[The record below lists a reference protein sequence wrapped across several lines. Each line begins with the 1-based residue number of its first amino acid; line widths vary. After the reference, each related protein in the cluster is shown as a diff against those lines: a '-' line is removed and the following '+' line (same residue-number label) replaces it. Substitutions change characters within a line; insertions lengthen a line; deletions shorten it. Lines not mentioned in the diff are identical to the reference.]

1 MEVSLYSQKSI
12 DAMSEL
18 ERLRISNQ
26 LLEIDNKILQRI
38 IKAQD
43 ADIATYNRQ
52 LDVMADNIE
61 QLIKEVNHLKQ
72 QLTSG

>member
-26 LLEIDNKILQRI
+26 LLEIDRNILQRI

-43 ADIATYNRQ
+43 ADIATYRRQ
-52 LDVMADNIE
+52 LDDMADNIG

>member
-12 DAMSEL
+12 DEMSEL
-18 ERLRISNQ
+18 ERLRIANQ
-26 LLEIDNKILQRI
+26 LLENDRKILQRI

-43 ADIATYNRQ
+43 ADIATYRRQ
-52 LDVMADNIE
+52 LDDMAANIG

-72 QLTSG
+72 QRT

>member
-12 DAMSEL
+12 DEMSEL
-18 ERLRISNQ
+18 ERLRIANQ
-26 LLEIDNKILQRI
+26 LLEIDRKILQRI

-43 ADIATYNRQ
+43 ADIATYRRQ
-52 LDVMADNIE
+52 LDDMAANIG

-72 QLTSG
+72 QRT

>member
-12 DAMSEL
+12 DEMSEL
-18 ERLRISNQ
+18 ERLRIANQ
-26 LLEIDNKILQRI
+26 LLEIDRNILQRI

-43 ADIATYNRQ
+43 ADIATYRRQ
-52 LDVMADNIE
+52 LDDMAANIG

-72 QLTSG
+72 QRT